1 MHSLGWSF
9 VGVAFWIFMA
19 VAAVAGIVAEY
30 KKRQLE
36 LEPLRAAIERGQ
48 QLDPA
53 IIERLMAREQ
63 REQELNPMYLQ
74 VGGIIAIAA
83 GVGLAALAGFIAQV
97 QPRALF
103 PTLGVGVLVIC
114 VGVGLVVAA
123 RAIERHRRQART
135 ELVVEPRA

>member
-1 MHSLGWSF
+1 MLNPGLF
-9 VGVAFWIFMA
+9 FFGMAFWVFMA
-19 VAAVAGIVAEY
+19 VAAVAGIVSDY

-63 REQELNPMYLQ
+63 REQEINPMHLQ
-74 VGGIIAIAA
+74 VGGIISIAA
-83 GVGLAALAGFIAQV
+83 SVGLAALAGLVSQV
-97 QPRALF
+97 LPGALF
-103 PTLGVGVLVIC
+103 PILGAGVLVMC

-123 RAIERHRRQART
+123 RAIERHQRQART
-135 ELVVEPRA
+135 ELVAGPRA

>member
-123 RAIERHRRQART
+123 RAIARHRRQART